1 MASSL
6 LMLLPLI
13 THGADAMSSDVG
25 DYFGFL
31 NRYAE
36 KHSNAISYLT
46 GNWPDREIWSKQGRE
61 KMAEL
66 LNYHPDPAPA
76 PNAEVLETAK
86 KAGYTRYLVR
96 YSITADRKTE
106 AFLLVPDGLAKPAP
120 AVVALHCHSGFYYY
134 GKEKITET
142 DNPTKVLEDLIN
154 GTYGGRCFADE
165 LARHGFVVLV
175 PDAFYFGVQRLPLDS
190 MPERYTEDL
199 KKLTPG
205 SDAYIREFNHVSGD
219 HESTMAKTIFDA
231 GTTWP
236 GILVQGD
243 IASVDYLL
251 TRPEVDASRIGCMGL
266 SIGGWR
272 AAYLFGLDPR
282 LKAGVVAG
290 WMTPYTSLPHH
301 HSKNHTWMLHV
312 PGQVNWLD
320 LTDMTALNGPNPL
333 MVINCLQDS
342 LFPLDG
348 MRAAEAKL
356 AEIYKRMGAPD
367 SFLCKYYDLPHS
379 LKVPAQ
385 DDAIAWLE
393 KWLK

>member
-1 MASSL
+1 MATSL

-13 THGADAMSSDVG
+13 THGADVLPSDVG

-36 KHSNAISYLT
+36 KHSGTLSYLS
-46 GNWPDREIWSKQGRE
+46 GNWPDRETWQKQGRA
-61 KMAEL
+61 KMSEL

-76 PNAEVLETAK
+76 PDAEVLETVQK
-86 KAGYTRYLVR
+86 KGYTRYLVR

-106 AFLLVPDGLAKPAP
+106 AFLLVPDGLTKPAP

-134 GKEKITET
+134 GKEKITEIE
-142 DNPTKVLEDLIN
+142 NPPQVLQDLIN
-154 GTYGGRCFADE
+154 KTYGGRCFADE

-175 PDAFYFGVQRLPLDS
+175 PDAFYFGVQRLPVDS
-190 MPERYTEDL
+190 LPERYTEDL
-199 KKLTPG
+199 KKLKPG
-205 SDAYIREFNHVSGD
+205 SDEYIREFNSVSSD
-219 HESTMAKTIFDA
+219 HESTMAKTIFES

-243 IASVDYLL
+243 IASVDYLV

-290 WMTPYTSLPHH
+290 WMTPYTSLIHNH
-301 HSKNHTWMLHV
+301 CKNHTWMLHV

-333 MVINCLQDS
+333 MVIDCLQDS

-348 MRAAEAKL
+348 MRAAEARL

-367 SFLCKYYDLPHS
+367 HFLCKYYDLPHS

-393 KWLK
+393 KGLK